1 MKTKEITEGPMWD
14 ALKNKVR
21 LNPAVAAARSAAG
34 TVRHAGAAIQGG
46 TTELKKRKMS
56 DLQQQNISRSVNANV
71 SSLSKEWEKTKY
83 SLPNYKA
90 IENTPAEYYDT
101 IANWAAKKFNIPVPA
116 NINAPPDIN
125 PQGVQNVVRAIS
137 SAYHYGKAAKEAG
150 TAQPT
155 AAEPPT
161 TAAPAVTPPAP
172 SQKIDWTA
180 NQSWRNKQ
188 KLAPGVH
195 SVTPKAAPATA
206 ASGLPAKP
214 APATAAKPA
223 PATAASGLPA
233 KPAPATAAKPAPA
246 TAASGLPTKPA
257 AKTKPSS
264 IDIDATLKLA
274 DSLSPAEKKKLLQD
288 LLKSGVNVSAGGA

>member
-34 TVRHAGAAIQGG
+34 TVKHAGAAIQGG
-46 TTELKKRKMS
+46 TTEFKKRKMS

-155 AAEPPT
+155 AAEPT
-161 TAAPAVTPPAP
+161 VAAPAVTPSNPV
-172 SQKIDWTA
+172 QKVDWTA

-195 SVTPKAAPATA
+195 SITPKAAPATA
-206 ASGLPAKP
+206 
-214 APATAAKPA
+214 
-223 PATAASGLPA
+223 A

>member
-34 TVRHAGAAIQGG
+34 TVKHAGAAIQGG

-155 AAEPPT
+155 AAKPPT
-161 TAAPAVTPPAP
+161 AAAPAVTPPAP
-172 SQKIDWTA
+172 GQKIDWTA

-188 KLAPGVH
+188 KLPPGVH
-195 SVTPKAAPATA
+195 SVTPTVAKPAPATV
-206 ASGLPAKP
+206 AKP

-223 PATAASGLPA
+223 PA
-233 KPAPATAAKPAPA
+233 PATA
-246 TAASGLPTKPA
+246 TAAASVLPTKPA
-257 AKTKPSS
+257 VKTKPSS